1 MARCS
6 TAEEQKKELIFTDR
20 TFPLFSKRDC
30 NHASRQARYRAFLPI
45 PQTPIALPA
54 PEAHRA
60 EKAKVWRDI
69 APSFSSPNS
78 DCLWQV
84 AKPYRALIVKT

>member
-6 TAEEQKKELIFTDR
+6 TPEEQKKELIFTDR

-45 PQTPIALPA
+45 PQTPIALPP

-60 EKAKVWRDI
+60 EKAKVWRDREN
-69 APSFSSPNS
+69 PQKTGNS
-78 DCLWQV
+78 AMHHRFFCKQC
-84 AKPYRALIVKT
+84 